1 MAFLNKIG
9 NILKQSVVKN
19 TNLELSASNASLF
32 QAIRSMSSSKLFVG
46 GLSYGTDE
54 SSLKEAFSQY
64 GEFQHSVIS
73 KAHQRQ
79 SNAAMIASRN
89 ELALTAR
96 VILDRDTGRSRGFGF
111 ISFPSSEEAT
121 SAMQAMDGQDLHGRR
136 IKVNYA
142 TEKRR
147 AGFGGGYGGFN
158 YGGEGGGYAAGNYG
172 GGGGAFSGGYS
183 SGGGGGYGGNSGYN
197 YGREGGNFA
206 GAGGYPTNNYGGGGG
221 GFSGG
226 NSSAGGYGSYG
237 GGSNYG
243 NNNGSP
249 VEGGN
254 YGSTPNN
261 TYSGQGS
268 SFSGG
273 YGSGNDFVGVPSNN
287 NGLAN
292 TGFGGSSEESYNG
305 GQEQLSADQGTQS
318 VNEDLG
324 QETSE
329 GNYRDDDDEPKDYA
343 NTRG

>member
-9 NILKQSVVKN
+9 NILKQSVGRHI
-19 TNLELSASNASLF
+19 NLELSASNASLF
-32 QAIRSMSSSKLFVG
+32 QSIRSMSSSKLFVG

-64 GEFQHSVIS
+64 GEVI
-73 KAHQRQ
+73 
-79 SNAAMIASRN
+79 
-89 ELALTAR
+89 EAR

-147 AGFGGGYGGFN
+147 DGFGGGYGGGGGFN
-158 YGGEGGGYAAGNYG
+158 YGGGGGNYAGGGGYAAGNYG
-172 GGGGAFSGGYS
+172 GGGGGGGFSGGYNS
-183 SGGGGGYGGNSGYN
+183 AGGGGYN
-197 YGREGGNFA
+197 YGGEDGNFA

-221 GFSGG
+221 GFPSGS
-226 NSSAGGYGSYG
+226 SSAGGYGSYG

-243 NNNGSP
+243 NDSSSP

-254 YGSTPNN
+254 YGSTTNSS
-261 TYSGQGS
+261 YAGQGS

-273 YGSGNDFVGVPSNN
+273 YGGGNSGNDFVGVPSNN
-287 NGLAN
+287 NGYAN
-292 TGFGGSSEESYNG
+292 TGFGGSSEASYNG
-305 GQEQLSADQGTQS
+305 GQEEFSAEQGTQS
-318 VNEDLG
+318 INEDPG
-324 QETSE
+324 QVTSE
-329 GNYRDDDDEPKDYA
+329 GSYRDDDDEPKDYA